1 MRRCLLLVLLAA
13 CDASPANNVPL
24 PDALVRLDA
33 PIATDGPTGVPLAGF
48 GDLSGMCGALHEL
61 DLTSA
66 SPTQVFVNFNWTTGY
81 VDPDD
86 RSQLTAGGQHL
97 AATPNAG
104 GSSGLSEIFAY
115 EELARCELATF
126 LKSETEIVYDPPT
139 SKKTD
144 LEIMLDGH
152 KLGVSVTRAFKGPL
166 GSGPLDMAA
175 AVELSNRKFS
185 DIHESSAGTATTA
198 DKWDKQILAV
208 LSDNADDT
216 ATFLAA
222 TATLDPSVIG
232 DTILVLTT
240 TDGDDAFI
248 YTNQ

>member
-1 MRRCLLLVLLAA
+1 MRRLLVILLAA
-13 CDASPANNVPL
+13 CGSSPDHNTTADAPV
-24 PDALVRLDA
+24 VVHIDA
-33 PIATDGPTGVPLAGF
+33 PIAIDGPAGAGF
-48 GDLSGMCGALHEL
+48 GDLSGMCGVLHEM
-61 DLTSA
+61 DLSSA
-66 SPTQVFVNFNWTTGY
+66 SPKQVLVNFNWTVGY

-86 RSQLTAGGQHL
+86 RSQLTAGGQHM

-126 LKSETEIVYDPPT
+126 LKSETEIIYDPPT

-144 LEIMLDGH
+144 FEIMLDGH
-152 KLGVSVTRAFKGPL
+152 KIGVSVTRAFKGPF

-185 DIHESSAGTATTA
+185 EIHDSTAGTANTV

-208 LSDNADDT
+208 QSDNADD
-216 ATFLAA
+216 ANTFLAA

>member
-1 MRRCLLLVLLAA
+1 MRYALLMMLVACSSSPHAIEPDAA
-13 CDASPANNVPL
+13 APMHDASA
-24 PDALVRLDA
+24 A
-33 PIATDGPTGVPLAGF
+33 VPLAGF
-48 GDLSGMCGALHEL
+48 GDLSGMCGAIQEA

-66 SPTQVFVNFNWTTGY
+66 SPKTIQVHFHWAMGY

-86 RSQLTAGGQHL
+86 RSQLTAGGQHM

-104 GSSGLSEIFAY
+104 GNSGLSEIFAY

-126 LKSETEIVYDPPT
+126 LKSETEIIYDPVT

-152 KLGVSVTRAFKGPL
+152 KLGVSVTRAFEGPL
-166 GSGPLDMAA
+166 GSGPLTMAD
-175 AVELSNRKFS
+175 AVTLSQRKFS
-185 DIHESSAGTATTA
+185 EIHDSTAGTANTV
-198 DKWDKQILAV
+198 DKWDKQILSV
-208 LSDNADDT
+208 LADDDDD
-216 ATFLAA
+216 ATTWLAA
-222 TATLDPSVIG
+222 TATLDAATIG
-232 DTILVLTT
+232 DTILVLIT

>member
-1 MRRCLLLVLLAA
+1 MRRALLFLAA
-13 CDASPANNVPL
+13 CGSSPHADV
-24 PDALVRLDA
+24 PDATVSQDARPLDA
-33 PIATDGPTGVPLAGF
+33 PAGVPLAGF
-48 GDLSGMCGALHEL
+48 GDLSGMCGVISEA
-61 DLTSA
+61 DLTST
-66 SPTQVFVNFNWTTGY
+66 SPKQILVNFHWAVGY
-81 VDPDD
+81 DDATD
-86 RSQLTAGGQHL
+86 RSQLTAGGQHM

-115 EELARCELATF
+115 EEVARCELATF
-126 LKSETEIVYDPPT
+126 LKSETEIIYDPPT

-144 LEIMLDGH
+144 LEVMLLGH
-152 KLGVSVTRAFKGPL
+152 KIGISVTRAFQGPL
-166 GSGPLDMAA
+166 GSGALTMDA

-185 DIHESSAGTATTA
+185 EIHDSTAGTATTV

-208 LSDNADDT
+208 LADNADD
-216 ATFLAA
+216 ASTFLAA
-222 TATLDPSVIG
+222 TATLDAAVIG

>member
-1 MRRCLLLVLLAA
+1 MRSCLLLLIAA
-13 CDASPANNVPL
+13 CGSSPGHAT
-24 PDALVRLDA
+24 PDAPAMHDGAPVLV
-33 PIATDGPTGVPLAGF
+33 DGPAATGF
-48 GDLSGMCGALHEL
+48 GDLSGQCGVLHES

-66 SPTQVFVNFNWTTGY
+66 APETLQVNFNFARAY
-81 VDPDD
+81 MDPAD
-86 RSQLTAGGQHL
+86 RPLLTAGGQHM

-115 EELARCELATF
+115 EELARCEGATF
-126 LKSETEIVYDPPT
+126 LKSETEIIYDPVT

-152 KLGVSVTRAFKGPL
+152 KIGVSVTRAFKGPF

-175 AVELSNRKFS
+175 AVTLATKKFS
-185 DIHESSAGTATTA
+185 DIHDSTAGVQNTV

-208 LSDNADDT
+208 ETDDAT
-216 ATFLAA
+216 DAATFLAA
-222 TATLDPSVIG
+222 TATLDASVIG

-240 TDGDDAFI
+240 TDGDDGFI
-248 YTNQ
+248 YTNM